1 MFRKPILRRHQDDT
15 LEDGSFLD
23 LGAMHFEDEA
33 SAMNAAKATVRVA
46 EIFRFEELHAL
57 SKYAYQGD
65 IVLLDYT
72 SLSNDQVAVNR
83 LNSELKNVVR
93 DTGGDVAGV
102 SKNLLALTPAGIK
115 VDRHKLR
122 PEGL

>member
-1 MFRKPILRRHQDDT
+1 
-15 LEDGSFLD
+15 
-23 LGAMHFEDEA
+23 
-33 SAMNAAKATVRVA
+33 
-46 EIFRFEELHAL
+46 
-57 SKYAYQGD
+57 D